1 MALAIASLLAADSVR
16 SLPMTSLRVLP
27 CEMWRNEAFND
38 NVCGFACFWIRW
50 RAVSLTG
57 PEPEN
62 PA

>member
-38 NVCGFACFWIRW
+38 NVCGF
-50 RAVSLTG
+50 VLLDSLAGGFPDRT
-57 PEPEN
+57 
-62 PA
+62 